1 MSLTTTVIGSFP
13 RLHEN
18 LKKSIRLVVDLQVNI
33 GIDIISDGEQRADML
48 SYMSNSMYG
57 LSKANE
63 KIFIT
68 GKIKPI
74 KEITTSFK
82 VVDFLEAK
90 SYVKEKGYENKLKV
104 GITGPVTLGFSAAI
118 NNLGPYKSLRDKE
131 LYNDVAVVVNKI
143 ARQIQFYDGLV
154 QIDEPGVSAGFLS
167 PDLVEEPLNIATE
180 GLDPKMTSIHA
191 CGRIN
196 SNVLKA
202 LGKIRNTSVLSLEFA
217 GSSSNIDVLSKNLS
231 SISSK
236 TIGVGC
242 MKVNVLSQEDLTS
255 IESSI
260 NIIKDVFSTV
270 GPNKIAYVHP
280 DCGLRK
286 TSIELA
292 TTILKNLKEV
302 SSRTKL

>member
-1 MSLTTTVIGSFP
+1 
-13 RLHEN
+13 
-18 LKKSIRLVVDLQVNI
+18 
-33 GIDIISDGEQRADML
+33 
-48 SYMSNSMYG
+48 
-57 LSKANE
+57 
-63 KIFIT
+63 
-68 GKIKPI
+68 
-74 KEITTSFK
+74 
-82 VVDFLEAK
+82 
-90 SYVKEKGYENKLKV
+90 
-104 GITGPVTLGFSAAI
+104 
-118 NNLGPYKSLRDKE
+118 
-131 LYNDVAVVVNKI
+131 
-143 ARQIQFYDGLV
+143 
-154 QIDEPGVSAGFLS
+154 
-167 PDLVEEPLNIATE
+167 
-180 GLDPKMTSIHA
+180 
-191 CGRIN
+191 
-196 SNVLKA
+196 
-202 LGKIRNTSVLSLEFA
+202 
-217 GSSSNIDVLSKNLS
+217 SSSNIDVLSKNLS